1 MMLEDEIKK
10 IAKLIEASIKKSLT
24 GDCSLLYKA
33 AVHLPLQGGKRM
45 RPFVVV
51 KSCEAVGGK
60 VKDALSAATAVELV
74 HNFTLIHDDIMDND
88 YLRRGLPTV
97 HTLWGM
103 PVGILSG
110 DLLFA
115 KAFNVLL
122 SGGGN
127 RERSRRS
134 AEILAKATITLSE
147 GQNMDMEFESRTDV
161 SETEYINMIDKK
173 TGALFQASAEM
184 GGVVGGGD
192 EHSISQLSE
201 YGRNM
206 GIGFQIFDDYLGM
219 ASKEEV
225 LGKSVGNDI
234 REGKKT
240 LIVIKTLASPAKSQL
255 LKVLGKKNA
264 SNSEITNVLDSMRRL
279 GVLDYVYNKAG
290 TYIRKATIA
299 ISNFPQSS
307 AKEALKELAQYS
319 ISRKK

>member
-1 MMLEDEIKK
+1 
-10 IAKLIEASIKKSLT
+10 
-24 GDCSLLYKA
+24 
-33 AVHLPLQGGKRM
+33 M

-60 VKDALSAATAVELV
+60 AEDALPAATAVELI

-88 YLRRGLPTV
+88 YLRRSVPTV
-97 HTLWGM
+97 HTIWGV

-115 KAFNVLL
+115 KAFNALL

-127 RERSRRS
+127 CERLRRS
-134 AEILAKATITLSE
+134 AKILAKATITLSE
-147 GQNMDMEFESRTDV
+147 GQNMDMEFESRIDV
-161 SETEYINMIDKK
+161 SEAEYLDMIDKK

-192 EHSISQLSE
+192 ERSIRLLRE
-201 YGRNM
+201 YGRNI

-219 ASKEEV
+219 TSREEV

-240 LIVIKTLASPAKSQL
+240 LISIKTLASPARSQL
-255 LKVLGKKNA
+255 LKVLGKKSA
-264 SNSEITNVLDSMRRL
+264 SDSEIARLLKFMRRL
-279 GVLDYVYNKAG
+279 GILDYVYEKAE
-290 TYIRKATIA
+290 TYVHQATVA
-299 ISNFPQSS
+299 ISKLPQSPS
-307 AKEALKELAQYS
+307 KEALEELAKYS